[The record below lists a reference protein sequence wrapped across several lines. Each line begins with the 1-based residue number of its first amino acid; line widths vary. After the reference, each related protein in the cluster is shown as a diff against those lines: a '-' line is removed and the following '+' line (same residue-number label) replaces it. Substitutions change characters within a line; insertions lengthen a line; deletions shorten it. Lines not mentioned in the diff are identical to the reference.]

1 VGVLYDNSGSHGGE
15 DVDYD
20 LGYSAVLMAVVCF
33 ITGSCLGI
41 VMVSVLAIG
50 PKVRGFKTCGG
61 DGF

>member
-1 VGVLYDNSGSHGGE
+1 MGVLYDNSGSHGGE

-20 LGYSAVLMAVVCF
+20 LGYNAVLMAVVCF

-41 VMVSVLAIG
+41 VMVSG